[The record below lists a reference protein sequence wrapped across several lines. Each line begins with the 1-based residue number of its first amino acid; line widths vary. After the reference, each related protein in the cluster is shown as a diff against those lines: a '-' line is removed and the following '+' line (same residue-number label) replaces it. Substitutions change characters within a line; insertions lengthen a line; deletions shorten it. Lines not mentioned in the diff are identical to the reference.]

1 MKILLLITTLLLNF
15 LPPAQPVSSASN
27 QPGASEESLSLT
39 PAEIA
44 SLVNECGART
54 TQMTRRIFDYTYTL
68 TALEN
73 EVDKR
78 GQVTREKSKVYEV
91 SPFRVGRRK
100 GGFASVQVSEDGVP
114 FSTEK
119 INRGRERAV
128 KQITEAEEKEGQE
141 GDRPATSEYKPTF
154 RSYGIALEQH
164 QLGGAAKSYYP
175 VRPTD
180 FLVWHE
186 FYSPRRTAFKDRE
199 AILLNFRPRPGY
211 VYDRTNVPFSGGI
224 ETFGRVM
231 AQLGGRVWIDAID
244 KVIMRLEAVPIAEM
258 NQAGAS
264 SIDAP
269 NANVPIG
276 FELMRLTTGT
286 WVPGWSW
293 YNSYGREKIFWKT
306 GISRARKFSDFKLS
320 STEVKDITIDEPKS
334 QR

>member
-15 LPPAQPVSSASN
+15 LPPAQTVSSAFN
-27 QPGASEESLSLT
+27 QRSASGELLSLT

-44 SLVNECGART
+44 SLINECGERT

-78 GQVTREKSKVYEV
+78 GQVSREKSKVYEV
-91 SPFRVGRRK
+91 SPFRVGRK
-100 GGFASVQVSEDGVP
+100 GEFARVQVSEDGVP

-119 INRGRERAV
+119 ISRGRERAV
-128 KQITEAEEKEGQE
+128 KQITEAEEKEGQGGE
-141 GDRPATSEYKPTF
+141 RPATGEYKPTF
-154 RSYGIALEQH
+154 RSYSIVLVQN
-164 QLGGAAKSYYP
+164 QFGGAAKSYYP

-186 FYSPRRTAFKDRE
+186 FYAPRRTVFKNRE

-211 VYDRTNVPFSGGI
+211 IYDRTNVPFSGGI

-244 KVIMRLEAVPIAEM
+244 KVIMRLEAVPIEEM
-258 NQAGAS
+258 NQANTS
-264 SIDAP
+264 SIDSP
-269 NANVPIG
+269 NANVPLG
-276 FELMRLTTGT
+276 FELMRLPNGT
-286 WVPGWSW
+286 WVPSWSW
-293 YNSYGREKIFWKT
+293 YNSYGREKVFWKT
-306 GISRARKFSDFKLS
+306 GMSRARKFSDFKLS
-320 STEVKDITIDEPKS
+320 TTGVEKVEINTP
-334 QR
+334 QTQP